1 MRDAIVL
8 ERAFIFAAFE
18 QITLVLQRLVACGTL
33 GVLRFDR
40 GTQPV
45 DGEVGRADDAD
56 LARLDRRVER
66 LGDRAQILRR
76 IVAMRQIAIDII
88 GAEPRQRGV
97 DRRGDVLGREAL
109 AVAYR
114 QTATLVALSAV

>member
-18 QITLVLQRLVACGTL
+18 QVILVLQRLVARRAL
-33 GVLRFDR
+33 GVLRFD
-40 GTQPV
+40 GGAQPV
-45 DGEVGRADDAD
+45 DREVGRADDAD
-56 LARLDRRVER
+56 LAGLDRGIER
-66 LGDRAQILRR
+66 LGDIAQILRR